1 MATTMLDWMGGSWS
15 TIDLTGYEASGSPWY
30 MDSTIGAW
38 NSKRIWR
45 FSIPDST
52 SYSSYVR
59 LPDATTLPV
68 GGPIAYLQQIRT
80 PSPTRYVYL
89 RDYGDNTVGIVKSP
103 SSSGE
108 NKCILLLLDNSTQ
121 DGVWAVLECREDNLQ
136 RTEA

>member
-1 MATTMLDWMGGSWS
+1 MAFSMLGWMGGSWD
-15 TIDLTGYEASGSPWY
+15 TIDLTGYEGSGSPWY

-52 SYSSYVR
+52 SLSSYVR

-80 PSPTRYVYL
+80 SSPGRHVYL
-89 RDYGDNTVGIVKSP
+89 RDYGNNAVGRVENP

-121 DGVWAVLECREDNLQ
+121 DGVWAVLECRETHLQ
-136 RTEA
+136 RTT